1 MMECDSPRANRVKGF
16 LKLQW
21 SLLLCCALLV
31 VLVLVCHLCRFRSD
45 NRLDNRGWQMT
56 DFLEHLQKR
65 GVQLHVVP
73 TTEHGRLSES
83 VYLTEDPDATWA
95 SVQCKCRAKLVER
108 IHEWRGTVWV
118 GRAYSWFDVEAELA
132 RWGEYGCRIG
142 DFLLFGD
149 EWLLRRIQE
158 ACR

>member
-1 MMECDSPRANRVKGF
+1 MMGCDSPRCDRVKGV
-16 LKLQW
+16 LNLNT
-21 SLLLCCALLV
+21 SLSLCCALLV
-31 VLVLVCHLCRFRSD
+31 VLVLACHLCRFRCD
-45 NRLDNRGWQMT
+45 NRLDTQGWQMT

-65 GVQLHVVP
+65 GVRLHVVP
-73 TTEHGRLSES
+73 ATEHGGLSDGI
-83 VYLTEDPDATWA
+83 YLTEDPDATWA
-95 SVQCKCRAKLVER
+95 SVQRRMKAVER

-118 GRAYSWFDVEAELA
+118 GRAYSWFDVEAVLA

-149 EWLLRRIQE
+149 ERLLRRIQE